1 VLTPCTRAIMLMAY
15 SINIKKWYKQMKI
28 KHVTPV
34 LAAFAVLAT
43 PVLASA
49 AVDTDNTTINAT
61 IGSTITMTTS
71 GTVALAITPD
81 GDGQASSASD
91 TVTVSTNNA
100 GGYYLTLA
108 DSDATTTLANGANN
122 LTAHAGTQGTPT
134 TLANNT
140 WGYRVDS
147 VGGFGAGPTSAQTDQ
162 NNLALTWAGVP
173 ATGSPNTLK
182 TTATTATN
190 DTTTVWYGAKA
201 DTTKP
206 NGVYTGTVTYTA
218 TTN

>member
-1 VLTPCTRAIMLMAY
+1 
-15 SINIKKWYKQMKI
+15 MKI

-49 AVDTDNTTINAT
+49 AVDTENTTINAT

-81 GDGQASSASD
+81 GDGQSSSASD
-91 TVTVSTNNA
+91 TVSVSTNNA
-100 GGYYLTLA
+100 SGYYLTLA
-108 DSDATTTLANGANN
+108 DSDATTTLANGGNSIA
-122 LTAHAGTQGTPT
+122 AHAGTQGTPT
-134 TLANNT
+134 TLANNS
-140 WGYRVDS
+140 WGYRVDGA
-147 VGGFGAGPTSAQTDQ
+147 GGFGAGPASAETNVDT
-162 NNLALTWAGVP
+162 LALTWAGVP

-182 TTATTATN
+182 TTGSTASN

-201 DTTKP
+201 DTSKP

>member
-1 VLTPCTRAIMLMAY
+1 
-15 SINIKKWYKQMKI
+15 MKI

-49 AVDTDNTTINAT
+49 ATTSQNTTINAT

-71 GTVALAITPD
+71 GTVALGITPD
-81 GDGQASSASD
+81 GNGQSSSASD

-100 GGYYLTLA
+100 LGYNLTLE
-108 DSDATTTLANGANN
+108 DSDATTTLTDGTNT
-122 LTAHAGTQGTPT
+122 LTAHAGTQAAPT

-140 WGYRVDS
+140 WGYRVDG
-147 VGGFGAGPTSAQTDQ
+147 VGGFLAGPTSAETNVDT
-162 NNLALTWAGVP
+162 LALLWAGVP
-173 ATGSPNTLK
+173 ASGPGNTLK
-182 TTATTATN
+182 NTSTTATN
-190 DTTTVWYGAKA
+190 DVTTVWYGAKA

>member
-1 VLTPCTRAIMLMAY
+1 MNA
-15 SINIKKWYKQMKI
+15 KKASLL
-28 KHVTPV
+28 
-34 LAAFAVLAT
+34 LAVFAVATT

-49 AVDTDNTTINAT
+49 ATDTENTTINAT
-61 IGSTITMTTS
+61 IGSTISITTS
-71 GTVALAITPD
+71 GTVALGITPD
-81 GDGQASSASD
+81 SDGQASSASD
-91 TVTVSTNNA
+91 TVSVSTNNA
-100 GGYYLTLA
+100 GGYNLTLA
-108 DSDATTTLANGANN
+108 DSDATTTLANGGNS
-122 LTAHAGTQGTPT
+122 LSAHAGTQGTPT

-147 VGGFGAGPTSAQTDQ
+147 TGGFGAGPTSTQTNVDA
-162 NNLALTWAGVP
+162 LSLTWAGVP
-173 ATGSPNTLK
+173 ASGSANTLK
-182 TTATTATN
+182 TTATTASN

>member
-1 VLTPCTRAIMLMAY
+1 MGAIMLMAY

-71 GTVALAITPD
+71 GTVALGITPD

-100 GGYYLTLA
+100 LGYNLTLA
-108 DSDATTTLANGANN
+108 DSDATTTLASGGNT

-140 WGYRVDS
+140 WGYRVVS
-147 VGGFGAGPTSAQTDQ
+147 VGGFGAGATSAETNVDS
-162 NNLALTWAGVP
+162 LANTWAGVP

-182 TTATTATN
+182 NTGSTATN
-190 DTTTVWYGAKA
+190 DVTTVWYGAKA

>member
-1 VLTPCTRAIMLMAY
+1 MNA
-15 SINIKKWYKQMKI
+15 KKASLL
-28 KHVTPV
+28 
-34 LAAFAVLAT
+34 LAVFAVAT
-43 PVLASA
+43 APVLASA
-49 AVDTDNTTINAT
+49 AADTDNTTINAT
-61 IGSTITMTTS
+61 IGSTISMTTS
-71 GTVALAITPD
+71 GTVALGITPD

-91 TVTVSTNNA
+91 TVSVSTNNA
-100 GGYYLTLA
+100 GGYNLTLA
-108 DSDATTTLANGANN
+108 DSDATTTLANGGNS

-140 WGYRVDS
+140 WGYRVDGT
-147 VGGFGAGPTSAQTDQ
+147 GGFGAGPTSTQTNVDA
-162 NNLALTWAGVP
+162 LSLTWAGVP
-173 ATGSPNTLK
+173 ASGSANTLK
-182 TTATTATN
+182 STATTASN

>member
-1 VLTPCTRAIMLMAY
+1 MNA
-15 SINIKKWYKQMKI
+15 KK
-28 KHVTPV
+28 VSLL
-34 LAAFAVLAT
+34 LAVFAVAAT

-49 AVDTDNTTINAT
+49 AADTENTTINAT
-61 IGSTITMTTS
+61 IGSTISMTTS
-71 GTVALAITPD
+71 GTVALGITPD

-91 TVTVSTNNA
+91 TVSVSTNNA
-100 GGYYLTLA
+100 GGYNLTLA
-108 DSDATTTLANGANN
+108 DSDATTTLANGGNSLA
-122 LTAHAGTQGTPT
+122 AHAGTQGTPT

-147 VGGFGAGPTSAQTDQ
+147 TGGFGAGPTSAQTNVDA
-162 NNLALTWAGVP
+162 LSLTWAGVP
-173 ATGSPNTLK
+173 ASGSANTLK
-182 TTATTATN
+182 STATTASN